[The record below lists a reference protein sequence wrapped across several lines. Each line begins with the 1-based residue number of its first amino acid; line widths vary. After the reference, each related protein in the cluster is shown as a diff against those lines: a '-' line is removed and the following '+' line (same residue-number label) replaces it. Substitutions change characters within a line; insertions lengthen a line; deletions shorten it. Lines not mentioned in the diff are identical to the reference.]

1 MIMVMGMLIIPLRVV
16 ELGVSF
22 SSRPF
27 ALCPTGLR
35 LGCPPGRQ
43 PGSQYSLAMQLLMTL
58 MTDVLTKMMAGVW
71 MMGVSD
77 GGVMDLMTGEYTDAL
92 TDDGPLGPA
101 QLRLMEEWE
110 WDEEVK
116 KLEEIG
122 GLLGYGDKGLGTEG
136 YGDKGHR

>member
-1 MIMVMGMLIIPLRVV
+1 MIININIFMIMAVMLIIPLRVV
-16 ELGVSF
+16 ELVASF

-77 GGVMDLMTGEYTDAL
+77 GGVMDLMTGEHSDAL
-92 TDDGPLGPA
+92 TDDGPLG
-101 QLRLMEEWE
+101 QQGLMEGE
-110 WDEEVK
+110 DEEVK
-116 KLEEIG
+116 
-122 GLLGYGDKGLGTEG
+122 GDKGI
-136 YGDKGHR
+136 

>member
-1 MIMVMGMLIIPLRVV
+1 
-16 ELGVSF
+16 
-22 SSRPF
+22 
-27 ALCPTGLR
+27 
-35 LGCPPGRQ
+35 
-43 PGSQYSLAMQLLMTL
+43 MQLLMTL

-101 QLRLMEEWE
+101 QLRFMEEWK

-116 KLEEIG
+116 KTWR
-122 GLLGYGDKGLGTEG
+122 K
-136 YGDKGHR
+136 

>member
-1 MIMVMGMLIIPLRVV
+1 
-16 ELGVSF
+16 
-22 SSRPF
+22 
-27 ALCPTGLR
+27 
-35 LGCPPGRQ
+35 
-43 PGSQYSLAMQLLMTL
+43 MQLLMTL

-116 KLEEIG
+116 KTWR
-122 GLLGYGDKGLGTEG
+122 K
-136 YGDKGHR
+136 